1 MKLHAGSRMLGLG
14 LVAAMLL
21 LATLACSIAGG
32 DDDQSDST
40 PTIQPSASPATSAVG
55 MLSSPTP
62 FPSPTQRPL
71 ATATQFV
78 LPRINTPI
86 PTWTPFVQPATP
98 LPYDVRISYPVDGG
112 QIAGYVTVTG
122 SASHPR
128 FLQYALEWGPE
139 PNPSNLWYPITAPRP
154 VPVLN
159 SILGAWNTTSVP
171 DGSYRLRLH
180 VWLSDGTD
188 TAFVVGGIRVSN
200 VRPTA
205 IPTATQTQ
213 RPNQIPQISPI
224 ANQRVEAG
232 QAARIPIQSSDPDGD
247 AILIFASSNNP
258 AVATTEVVSPSE
270 IIVRGVTAGSAV
282 VTVSVND
289 NRGGASSAAFAVTVS
304 GQNRA
309 PSISPI
315 VNQTIEAGQTKD
327 IAVQVSDPDGDAI
340 TLSAISSDNGV
351 VLASAPNAAT
361 VRLAGQAQGNAS
373 VTVTAND
380 GRGGVVSTVFLVTVG
395 LANRPPAVDPVGEQ
409 LLMVGETRDVAYNA
423 SDPDNDPL
431 AASAVSNNPGVVAAS
446 VTGPGVIRLVAG
458 QPGIATVVLTVQDN
472 RTAPVTVQFAVTVQ
486 QPNRPPAVDA
496 IGPQSITAGESLNV
510 PYNAVDPDGDTL
522 TATAQSDDSAV
533 VEAQVN
539 ASGNIALSARQAGA
553 ATVTLS
559 VSDGH
564 NAPVEVSFQV
574 TVGAVN
580 EPPILLPLDQQ
591 FMTVGDVL
599 DLAYVAS
606 DPNGDRLGI
615 EVISDNASIASAEIP
630 AAGTL
635 RLHANGAGQAT
646 ITLSVS
652 DGVNPPAV
660 VSFFATVSAAN
671 ESPAVE
677 PVGEQRLNVGETINV
692 PINATDPNADPL
704 TLAAVSDNPAVAS
717 AVAAGMQIAISGNA
731 EGTATITADVSD
743 GRGGL
748 GTVTFLVIVEG
759 QNSAPVIEPVAEQTL
774 AAGETIEVPVSVSD
788 ADGDAI
794 VLSAISQDQ
803 TVATASASGTTSV
816 TLTGV
821 GAGTTTVELTA
832 DDALGGVTI
841 ASFTVNV
848 SSAAPSFDL
857 NAYPVI
863 PQIDQQSAA
872 MLAQVFQSGARN
884 FGNQAGAFSKVGDE
898 SVASD
903 QFLAP
908 FAGDQY
914 NLDNFQALQGLID
927 LYRATPVR
935 ADDPA
940 ANSLNVDSVAAEAG
954 FAIDSLSA
962 PAPSSGV
969 CASTGAA
976 TVLGCEFAA
985 TRPAVAL
992 ISFSAPN
999 VTFMNPDQFR
1009 SELQVLVTDS
1019 LSQYGVIPVLATI
1032 PAGGNATTE
1041 QLAEYNR
1048 AIVEVATQSGV
1059 PLWNLWRAMQERG
1072 ISDPF
1077 SVAPEGAGNLT
1088 DPALSF
1094 GYNVRNL
1101 TALQTLQAVRQAAGI
1116 Q

>member
-1 MKLHAGSRMLGLG
+1 MKLHAGSRKLGLG

-32 DDDQSDST
+32 DDDRSDSN
-40 PTIQPSASPATSAVG
+40 PTLQPSSSPTTGAVG
-55 MLSSPTP
+55 MLASPTP

-78 LPRINTPI
+78 LPRINTPL

-159 SILGAWNTTSVP
+159 NILGAWNTTSVP
-171 DGSYRLRLH
+171 DGGYRLRLH

-213 RPNQIPQISPI
+213 RPNQAPQISPI
-224 ANQRVEAG
+224 ANQRVDAG
-232 QAARIPIQSSDPDGD
+232 QAARIPLQASDPDGD
-247 AILIFASSNNP
+247 AILTFVSSNNP
-258 AVATTEVVSPSE
+258 AVATTEVVSPNE

-309 PSISPI
+309 PNINPI
-315 VNQTIEAGQTKD
+315 LNQTIEVGQTKD
-327 IAVQVSDPDGDAI
+327 IAVQASDPDGDPI
-340 TLSAISSDNGV
+340 TLSATSSDGGIVFAN
-351 VLASAPNAAT
+351 APDAAT
-361 VRLAGQAQGNAS
+361 VRLTGQAQGNAS

-380 GRGGVVSTVFLVTVG
+380 GRGGVVSTVFLVTAG
-395 LANRPPAVDPVGEQ
+395 LANRPPAVDLVGEQ

-423 SDPDNDPL
+423 SDPDNDSL
-431 AASAVSNNPGVVAAS
+431 TASAISNNPGVVAAS
-446 VTGPGVIRLVAG
+446 VTGPGVIHLVAG
-458 QPGIATVVLTVQDN
+458 QPGSATVVLTVQDN
-472 RTAPVTVQFAVTVQ
+472 RTAPVTVQFGVTVQ
-486 QPNRPPAVDA
+486 QPNRPPTIDA
-496 IGPQSITAGESLNV
+496 IGPQSMTAGEALNV
-510 PYNAVDPDGDTL
+510 PYNALDPDGDTL
-522 TATAQSDDSAV
+522 TAAAQSDNPGV

-539 ASGNIALSARQAGA
+539 ASGNIALSAHQAGT
-553 ATVTLS
+553 ATVMLS

-564 NAPVEVSFQV
+564 NAPVAASFAV

-580 EPPILLPLDQQ
+580 EPPTLLPLDQQ
-591 FMTVGDVL
+591 FMTVGDAL
-599 DLAYVAS
+599 DLAYVAT
-606 DPNGDRLGI
+606 DPNGDSLTA
-615 EVISDNASIASAEIP
+615 EVISDNPSIASAEIP

-635 RLHANGAGQAT
+635 RLYANGAGQAT

-652 DGVNPPAV
+652 DGVNSPV
-660 VSFFATVSAAN
+660 VVNFFATVSAAN

-677 PVGEQRLNVGETINV
+677 PVGEQRLGVGETINV
-692 PINATDPNADPL
+692 PINASDLNDDPL

-717 AVAAGMQIAISGNA
+717 AVAVGMQVTITGNA
-731 EGTATITADVSD
+731 AGTATITADVSD
-743 GRGGL
+743 GQGGL
-748 GTVTFLVIVEG
+748 GTVTFLAIVEG
-759 QNSAPVIEPVAEQTL
+759 QNSAPVIQPVAEQAL
-774 AAGETIEVPVSVSD
+774 AIGETIEVPVSVTD
-788 ADGDAI
+788 ADGDVI
-794 VLSAISQDQ
+794 VLSAIAQDQ
-803 TVATASASGTTSV
+803 AVATASAVGTTSV
-816 TLTGV
+816 LLTGV
-821 GAGTTTVELTA
+821 SAGTTIVDLTA

-848 SSAAPSFDL
+848 TSAAPSFDL
-857 NAYPVI
+857 SAYPVI
-863 PQIDQQSAA
+863 PQLDPQSAA
-872 MLAQVFQSGARN
+872 MLSQVFQSGARN

-914 NLDNFQALQGLID
+914 TLGSFQALQGLID

-940 ANSLNVDSVAAEAG
+940 ANSLNVDSAAAEAG

-976 TVLGCEFAA
+976 TALGCEFMA
-985 TRPAVAL
+985 TRPAIAL

-1009 SELQVLVTDS
+1009 SELQVLVMDS

-1032 PAGGNATTE
+1032 PAGGGVTSE

-1048 AIVEVATQSGV
+1048 AIVEVATESGV

-1072 ISDPF
+1072 VSDPF
-1077 SVAPEGAGNLT
+1077 SVAPEGAGSLA
-1088 DPALSF
+1088 DPALSY

-1101 TALQTLQAVRQAAGI
+1101 TALQTLQAVRQAASI